1 MITRE
6 EARQIGLK
14 CLEGKDDDEIYC
26 QAAQPPKNTWTV
38 GEYREA
44 LINDTELEN
53 YGKWANPIDG
63 LIHLEEYLNEQGRSL
78 KTDYIKY
85 PENEKKTKEEI

>member
-14 CLEGKDDDEIYC
+14 SLEGKSDDEIYC
-26 QAAQPPKNTWTV
+26 QAARNTWTV
-38 GEYREA
+38 GDYRKA

-63 LIHLEEYLNEQGRSL
+63 LIYLEEYLNEQGRSL
-78 KTDYIKY
+78 KTDYNY
-85 PENEKKTKEEI
+85 L

>member
-14 CLEGKDDDEIYC
+14 CIEGKDDNEIYC
-26 QAAQPPKNTWTV
+26 RAAQPPKNTWTV
-38 GEYREA
+38 GEYRKA

-53 YGKWANPIDG
+53 HGKYANPIDG
-63 LIHLEEYLNEQGRSL
+63 LIHLEEYLNERGRSL
-78 KTDYIKY
+78 KTNYIKY
-85 PENEKKTKEEI
+85 PEIEKKTKEEI